1 MTSAIG
7 NVEEK
12 KKSCDLKINENFVY
26 VRCCFF
32 IIPAWKIY
40 LKVFN
45 DFLVTKIISF
55 KIERIAYFLIIP
67 KRFSNPHKFDNRPW
81 DNLPSKAKSAK
92 THL

>member
-12 KKSCDLKINENFVY
+12 EKSCDLKINENFVY
-26 VRCCFF
+26 VRCCVLVGVS

-45 DFLVTKIISF
+45 DFLG
-55 KIERIAYFLIIP
+55 
-67 KRFSNPHKFDNRPW
+67 H
-81 DNLPSKAKSAK
+81 
-92 THL
+92 